1 MAFISDELLTDELV
15 TQNDDCIAALDIGSN
30 SFHFVLA
37 RIVDDHIQI
46 LHSEKHRV
54 QLATGLN
61 NKNILSQQAIE
72 RGLAALTVLAQ
83 STRLLTAEN
92 FRIVA
97 TYTLRTAKNA
107 HQFLTQAAK
116 ILPFDIEVISGHEE
130 ARLIYQGV
138 SHYNTLDE
146 QRLVLDI
153 GGGSTEC
160 IIGKNNKI
168 FTLDSMNMGCVSF
181 ANNYFPD
188 TKIRKFSFEKAIL
201 HASLEIEAISARFKK
216 TGWQSVLGTSGTIK
230 SIYNIINADN
240 DLPQPITLK
249 HLNQLKAELIAAG
262 DIENLS
268 IKTLKESRKAIIC
281 PGLAILIAL
290 VEVFAIKE
298 IDYCDYSLR
307 EGVLLGQLQIKQSI
321 NIYDRTI
328 SSLITRFNIDQDQ
341 VQRIKVT
348 ANQLFDQCKKPWH
361 LNHKKYINLLDWA
374 ISLHEIGLDINISAF
389 HKHGKY
395 IIENADLP
403 GFNQEQIQAIAW
415 LVGNHRRKVNVSDE
429 LSWFLL
435 SQEKLN
441 HLVVIIRLA
450 CLLNR
455 QRQLTLLP
463 EMIINIENSD
473 SIQIAFPHLWLV
485 EHPLLLADLQQEQLQ
500 YKSFNITLNIKQLP
514 QEEIK

>member
-1 MAFISDELLTDELV
+1 MAFTSNELITDELV
-15 TQNDDCIAALDIGSN
+15 TKNDDCIAALDIGSN

-61 NKNILSQQAIE
+61 SENILSQQAIE
-72 RGLAALTVLAQ
+72 RGLAALTILAK
-83 STRLLTAEN
+83 STQLLTPEN

-97 TYTLRTAKNA
+97 TYTLRTARNA
-107 HQFLTQAAK
+107 HQFLIQAAK

-138 SHYNTLDE
+138 SHYNSLDE

-160 IIGKNNKI
+160 IIGKNNDI
-168 FTLDSMNMGCVSF
+168 FTLDSMNIGCVSF
-181 ANNYFPD
+181 ANNHFPD
-188 TKIRKFSFEKAIL
+188 TKITKLAFENAIL
-201 HASLEIEAISARFKK
+201 QASLEIEAISARFKK
-216 TGWQSVLGTSGTIK
+216 VGWKSVLGTSGTIK
-230 SIYNIINADN
+230 SIYNIINANN

-262 DIENLS
+262 DIENLA
-268 IKTLKESRKAIIC
+268 IKELKESRKAIIC

-290 VEVFAIKE
+290 VEVFAIKQL
-298 IDYCDYSLR
+298 DFCDYSLR
-307 EGVLLGQLQIKQSI
+307 EGVLLGQLQTKQAI
-321 NIYDRTI
+321 NIHDRTI
-328 SSLITRFNIDQDQ
+328 ASLTTRFNIDLEQT
-341 VQRIKVT
+341 QRIKTT
-348 ANQLFDQCKKPWH
+348 ANIFFEQCKKAWH
-361 LNHKKYINLLDWA
+361 LNNKKYIHLLEWVID
-374 ISLHEIGLDINISAF
+374 LHEIGLDINTSAY
-389 HKHGKY
+389 HKHSKY

-415 LVGNHRRKVNVSDE
+415 LVGNHRRKIMINEE

-441 HLVVIIRLA
+441 HLLVIIRLA
-450 CLLNR
+450 CLLNK
-455 QRQLTLLP
+455 QRQLAVLP
-463 EMIINIENSD
+463 EMIITTESSD

-485 EHPLLLADLQQEQLQ
+485 DHPLLLADLQQEQLQ
-500 YKSFNITLNIKQLP
+500 YKLLNLTLNIKQLP
-514 QEEIK
+514 QTESE